1 MILIITNL
9 LMCICAA
16 VGFVNGAILFYKNNQ
31 PLYSQMA
38 TSALGCAALG
48 RLYNIAVIFCGDG
61 IPRTFNTG
69 MLAGIGCFLFLF
81 CANFGQMDSLCDM
94 DDPKNKPIRFLALL
108 APLVLIWTGV
118 FIVAMSPER
127 LIYKVT
133 LVIVLLVI
141 MLASYYNL
149 KHLLIHDVEFGII
162 RSIRGYNLVVLLLE
176 LLSSAEIGLTAFS
189 LEKPL
194 IPVQLLMCVCFVVMI
209 PALKKGGQ
217 QWKI

>member
-1 MILIITNL
+1 MTIITNF

-16 VGFVNGAILFYKNNQ
+16 IGFSCGAVQYFKKNQ
-31 PLYSQMA
+31 PLYSQMVTA
-38 TSALGCAALG
+38 ALGCAALG
-48 RLYNIAVIFCGDG
+48 RLYNLAVIVCGDG

-69 MLAGIGCFLFLF
+69 MLAAIGCFLFF
-81 CANFGQMDSLCDM
+81 FSANYGQMDSLCDM
-94 DDPKNKPIRFLALL
+94 DEPKNKPIRFLALL

-118 FIVAMSPER
+118 FIIAFCPER

-133 LVIVLLVI
+133 LSIVLLFI

-149 KHLLIHDVEFGII
+149 KHLMIHDVESGII
-162 RSIRGYNLVVLLLE
+162 RSIRGYNLVALLLE

-189 LEKPL
+189 LDKPL